1 MAGEMSRGGQ
11 GTELRRSIGKTI
23 PSVRPG
29 KRNPLRLY
37 DGEPMSEDDPDS
49 LTIEELRANPD
60 LAKALFEEAER
71 LALEEQTKKMGGYIK
86 KYANGGG
93 VRKVRE

>member
-1 MAGEMSRGGQ
+1 MADMSKGGT
-11 GTELRRSIGKTI
+11 GTALRRAIGETI
-23 PSVRPG
+23 PPVRPG

-37 DGEPMSEDDPDS
+37 KGKAMSEDDPDN
-49 LTIEELRANPD
+49 LTVAQIRADPE
-60 LAKALFEEAER
+60 LAKALFEEAKR
-71 LALEEQTKKMGGYIK
+71 LAETKKMGGYIK

>member
-1 MAGEMSRGGQ
+1 MVDMSKGGT
-11 GTELRRSIGKTI
+11 GTAEKRAIKRTI
-23 PSVRPG
+23 PPVRPG

-49 LTIEELRANPD
+49 LTIEQLRANPD

>member
-1 MAGEMSRGGQ
+1 MVDMSKGGT
-11 GTELRRSIGKTI
+11 GTAEKRAIKRTI
-23 PSVRPG
+23 PPVRPG

-49 LTIEELRANPD
+49 LTIEQLRANPD
-60 LAKALFEEAER
+60 LAKALFEEAKR
-71 LALEEQTKKMGGYIK
+71 LAEPKKMGGYIK
-86 KYANGGG
+86 KYADGGG